1 MAVKGLVEVCMSI
14 TTLDE
19 DLRRALEPQTSSS
32 KNKLKVIRTLSEHG
46 ILVSVLLAPIIPGLN
61 SDEIFKICEAV
72 SNAGASFLN
81 HTLLRLNGTTALLFE
96 NWIHKTFPFK
106 ASRILHQIAE
116 AQGGSLNKDDSS
128 NRRNKSSA
136 VEQTIHQQVRLAKNK
151 YQLNKPR
158 RKVTP
163 LKLGI
168 KQTPQLNL
176 F

>member
-1 MAVKGLVEVCMSI
+1 
-14 TTLDE
+14 
-19 DLRRALEPQTSSS
+19 
-32 KNKLKVIRTLSEHG
+32 LSEHG

-136 VEQTIHQQVRLAKNK
+136 VGKNK

-158 RKVTP
+158 RNVTP